1 MVQSIST
8 VEQSQVQLQ
17 SVEDKNPK
25 EAEAVKDGSSFQSII
40 AEMFDSAKEGSPQEV
55 AGGEEGLDAGSGNRL
70 KNRKSPDKN
79 TEVFPDIVAGELLN
93 PEEGLNTGANDGLS
107 ETGIKSRKNRE
118 LQIEN
123 LSVMET
129 GEKIPVSGGLSM
141 EGSAFLEKTEFSN
154 GSDSKERKV
163 KKKTPENIS
172 ITSENL
178 PGQNVLKADFTDAN
192 ESIQTDS
199 KIEKPD
205 FQKGTLEE
213 KIQVIDLRTGNSG
226 EGAGAD
232 NRGSNTFQMNIGDG
246 GSFKSLFR
254 QIQEN
259 GISKSTFSQFLS
271 SQIKEAVPGIVQQG
285 TIILQ
290 NHSQGSIR
298 LFLNP
303 ESLGT
308 VKIDLKI
315 SENHVTGN
323 IKVFSSEAFEAIK
336 DNLESLK
343 AGFIAGGFEDASL
356 DIEYSGASDYS
367 GEKNGQNSPGNY
379 ENYRPVIAEKDLSSP
394 VMAAAFGI
402 KTDGTVN
409 LFA

>member
-129 GEKIPVSGGLSM
+129 GEKMPVSGGLSM

-178 PGQNVLKADFTDAN
+178 PGQNVLKTDFTDAN

-226 EGAGAD
+226 EGAGAE

-246 GSFKSLFR
+246 SSFKSLFR
-254 QIQEN
+254 QIQEK

>member
-8 VEQSQVQLQ
+8 VEQSQAQLQ

-40 AEMFDSAKEGSPQEV
+40 AEMFDSAREGSPQEV

-123 LSVMET
+123 LSAMET
-129 GEKIPVSGGLSM
+129 GEKMPVSGGLSM

-213 KIQVIDLRTGNSG
+213 KIKVIDLRTGNSG
-226 EGAGAD
+226 EGAGAE

-254 QIQEN
+254 QIQEK

-367 GEKNGQNSPGNY
+367 GEKNDQNSPGNY

>member
-1 MVQSIST
+1 M
-8 VEQSQVQLQ
+8 
-17 SVEDKNPK
+17 
-25 EAEAVKDGSSFQSII
+25 
-40 AEMFDSAKEGSPQEV
+40 
-55 AGGEEGLDAGSGNRL
+55 
-70 KNRKSPDKN
+70 
-79 TEVFPDIVAGELLN
+79 
-93 PEEGLNTGANDGLS
+93 
-107 ETGIKSRKNRE
+107 
-118 LQIEN
+118 
-123 LSVMET
+123 
-129 GEKIPVSGGLSM
+129 
-141 EGSAFLEKTEFSN
+141 
-154 GSDSKERKV
+154 
-163 KKKTPENIS
+163 
-172 ITSENL
+172 
-178 PGQNVLKADFTDAN
+178 KADFTDAN

-226 EGAGAD
+226 EGAGAE

-254 QIQEN
+254 QIQEK

-303 ESLGT
+303 ESLGI

>member
-40 AEMFDSAKEGSPQEV
+40 AEMFDSAREGSPQEV

-79 TEVFPDIVAGELLN
+79 TEVFSDIVTGELLN

-129 GEKIPVSGGLSM
+129 GEKMPVSGDLSM

-226 EGAGAD
+226 EGAGAE

-254 QIQEN
+254 QIQEK

-303 ESLGT
+303 ESLGI

>member
-129 GEKIPVSGGLSM
+129 GEKMPVSGGLSM

-226 EGAGAD
+226 EGAGAE

-246 GSFKSLFR
+246 SSFKSLFR
-254 QIQEN
+254 QIQEK

>member
-17 SVEDKNPK
+17 SVEDKNSK

-93 PEEGLNTGANDGLS
+93 PEEGLNTGDNDGLS

-129 GEKIPVSGGLSM
+129 GEKIPVSSGLSM

-213 KIQVIDLRTGNSG
+213 KIKVIDLRTGNSG
-226 EGAGAD
+226 EGAGAE

-254 QIQEN
+254 QIQEK

-367 GEKNGQNSPGNY
+367 GEKNDQNSPGNY

>member
-17 SVEDKNPK
+17 SVEDKNSK

-40 AEMFDSAKEGSPQEV
+40 AEMFDSAREGSPQEV

-129 GEKIPVSGGLSM
+129 GEKMPVSGGLSM

-213 KIQVIDLRTGNSG
+213 KIKVIDLRTGNSG
-226 EGAGAD
+226 EGAGAE

-254 QIQEN
+254 QIQEK

-323 IKVFSSEAFEAIK
+323 IKVFSSESFEAIK

>member
-8 VEQSQVQLQ
+8 VEQSQAQLQ
-17 SVEDKNPK
+17 PVEDKNPK

-40 AEMFDSAKEGSPQEV
+40 AEMFDSAMEGSLQEV

-79 TEVFPDIVAGELLN
+79 TEVFSDIVAGELLN

-107 ETGIKSRKNRE
+107 ETGRKSRESME
-118 LQIEN
+118 LQPENRSVEETLEN
-123 LSVMET
+123 L
-129 GEKIPVSGGLSM
+129 PVSGGLAF
-141 EGSAFLEKTEFSN
+141 EGTESLEKTEFSN
-154 GSDSKERKV
+154 GTDSKEKKV
-163 KKKTPENIS
+163 KKKTSENIS
-172 ITSENL
+172 LLPENQR
-178 PGQNVLKADFTDAN
+178 GQNVLKADTAEVN
-192 ESIQTDS
+192 ESVQAYS
-199 KIEKPD
+199 KNEKHD

-213 KIQVIDLRTGNSG
+213 KIQVIDLRNGSSGDVFVGEQRVDNS
-226 EGAGAD
+226 
-232 NRGSNTFQMNIGDG
+232 FQMNIGDG

-254 QIQEN
+254 QIQEK

-290 NHSQGSIR
+290 NHSQGNIK

-323 IKVFSSEAFEAIK
+323 IKVFSSEAFEAMK
-336 DNLESLK
+336 ENLESLK
-343 AGFIAGGFEDASL
+343 AGFIAGGFEDAAL

-367 GEKNGQNSPGNY
+367 GERGGQNSREDF
-379 ENYRPVIAEKDLSSP
+379 ENYRPVLAEKDLSSP

>member
-79 TEVFPDIVAGELLN
+79 TEVFSDIVAGELSN

-107 ETGIKSRKNRE
+107 ETGRKSRKNRE

-129 GEKIPVSGGLSM
+129 GEKMPVSGDLSM
-141 EGSAFLEKTEFSN
+141 EGTAFLEKTEFSN

-226 EGAGAD
+226 EGAGAE

-254 QIQEN
+254 QIQEK

-308 VKIDLKI
+308 VKIDLRI

-367 GEKNGQNSPGNY
+367 GEKNDQNSPGNY